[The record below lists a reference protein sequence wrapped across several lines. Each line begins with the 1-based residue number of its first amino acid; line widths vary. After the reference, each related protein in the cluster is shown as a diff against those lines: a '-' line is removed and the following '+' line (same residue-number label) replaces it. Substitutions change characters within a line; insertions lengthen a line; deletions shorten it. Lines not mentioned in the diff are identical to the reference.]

1 MHVNCFILNKTSNYF
16 SLKLKRLT
24 LIRFLSFKIYLFSD
38 PTLFYTIN
46 YGTLTRHII
55 CSRSVSWLRRST
67 WFWHK
72 KKNATKKEA
81 KSMHTVRF
89 SETII
94 SDGVG
99 RLTTSL
105 VMWSCIFLLYGCER
119 IDTKLYLLALLST
132 DKCVVNRNCC
142 SRKVI
147 VTDIYWF
154 VTCYC

>member
-1 MHVNCFILNKTSNYF
+1 MNLKYFKLNRTLTRLTYF
-16 SLKLKRLT
+16 SSIIYLS
-24 LIRFLSFKIYLFSD
+24 LIMYLFSD

-105 VMWSCIFLLYGCER
+105 VMWSCIFFYSMVAKENKKLLFES
-119 IDTKLYLLALLST
+119 ST
-132 DKCVVNRNCC
+132 QI
-142 SRKVI
+142 S
-147 VTDIYWF
+147 
-154 VTCYC
+154 

>member
-1 MHVNCFILNKTSNYF
+1 M
-16 SLKLKRLT
+16 
-24 LIRFLSFKIYLFSD
+24 YLFSD

-105 VMWSCIFLLYGCER
+105 VMWSCIFFTLWLQKK
-119 IDTKLYLLALLST
+119 TKNFYLQARLRFRKCYDNSDCCLWKSDHLRYSSIHYFALLEGLFE
-132 DKCVVNRNCC
+132 
-142 SRKVI
+142 SRKYNSTEFVI
-147 VTDIYWF
+147 I
-154 VTCYC
+154 

>member
-1 MHVNCFILNKTSNYF
+1 MP
-16 SLKLKRLT
+16 
-24 LIRFLSFKIYLFSD
+24 FLIYLSTD
-38 PTLFYTIN
+38 PTFLYTFN

-105 VMWSCIFLLYGCER
+105 VMWSCIFFTLWLQKK
-119 IDTKLYLLALLST
+119 TKNFYLQARLRFRKCSIRSNLSSYKNNLRKQAFLVIT
-132 DKCVVNRNCC
+132 NVMQ
-142 SRKVI
+142 SR
-147 VTDIYWF
+147 
-154 VTCYC
+154 